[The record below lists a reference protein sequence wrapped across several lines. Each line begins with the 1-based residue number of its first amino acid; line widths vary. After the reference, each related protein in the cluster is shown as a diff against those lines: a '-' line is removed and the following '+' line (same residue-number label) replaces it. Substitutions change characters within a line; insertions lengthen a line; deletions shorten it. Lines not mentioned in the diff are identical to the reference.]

1 MAWPHVSK
9 NIIRQGFSISHF
21 NMKIETA
28 NFSKT
33 MANHTISY
41 HIFKKLEVD
50 MNNTTKRNR
59 SEEWKLLVSE
69 NGVSKQ
75 IQ

>member
-1 MAWPHVSK
+1 
-9 NIIRQGFSISHF
+9 
-21 NMKIETA
+21 MKIETA

-59 SEEWKLLVSE
+59 SEE
-69 NGVSKQ
+69 
-75 IQ
+75 